1 MSIPAPSVERRA
13 ALIAAGLLTA
23 GFLTLWLLLPDKTF
37 VFDGVLFA
45 DVIERKGVDWR
56 MSLYNPRHLL
66 FNAAFQ
72 VLRDALSGLGVSVGA
87 YRLVQVVNGLAGAAG
102 LWLFGGLLRRLVDD
116 GAVAVLGAALLGASW
131 TFGTRATEGQVY
143 MLLAFGGLWTLWAAA
158 RLLEAPSNARA
169 LDLAAAF
176 SLTVLFHV
184 AGAFLA
190 PAVFAALWLAFPS
203 RRALMLPA
211 LGLAAGI
218 ILIPYYIHFGAQGL
232 EALTSRTAEYYRA
245 DDRGYWTG
253 LFIGFWNRCGLTTWG
268 RFLVSWNE
276 AGRGFILLPEG
287 TAAAAGLSLWA
298 AVAGALSGAWK
309 ALDRRRRNLACVLA
323 LAWAGFVFLN
333 AFWCGGLFFAVIP
346 AACLLALLAAAAG
359 PRLKALQ
366 PARRRRLIYALG
378 AAVPALAAWNARAGL
393 WPQSRIENNAAYDQ
407 ALYIKAHTVPN
418 SYVVIAGV
426 VNSNLKVYIPSVA
439 GRAREVLEYY
449 FMANS
454 KGEGLALLK
463 FNVEDHAKFGIP
475 MYILGEVLEDP
486 RTVGEMRRMWGVSA
500 GDIQGAFGAGRLVR
514 MARRPDVAVY
524 LFVPQKR
531 RPELFVGLGYGVIT
545 EADIVRRQE
554 SVSALRMIVQEMAPA
569 ERRRTG
575 ELLRSSGWGLNLIRQ
590 GYASL
595 MNDENRRMAE
605 TRGAAYLD
613 YQKTADFWLHV
624 GNLYEILGLK
634 PEMMDAWGKAQAISG
649 SKDMLK
655 RILESRKSK

>member
-56 MSLYNPRHLL
+56 LSLYNPRHLL
-66 FNAAFQ
+66 FNPAFQ
-72 VLRDALSGLGVSVGA
+72 LLRDALSGIGVPIGA
-87 YRLVQVVNGLAGAAG
+87 YRLVQVVNAFAGAAG
-102 LWLFGGLLRRLVDD
+102 LWLFGGLLRRLADD
-116 GAVAVLGAALLGASW
+116 DSVAVLGAAILGASW

-143 MLLAFGGLWTLWAAA
+143 MLLAFGGLWTLWSAA
-158 RLLEAPSNARA
+158 RLLEAPSIARA

-203 RRALMLPA
+203 RRSLMLPA
-211 LGLAAGI
+211 IGLASGI
-218 ILIPYYIHFGAQGL
+218 ILIPYYLHFGGQGL
-232 EALTSRTAEYYRA
+232 EALTSRTAEYYLP
-245 DDRGYWTG
+245 DDRGYWAG
-253 LFIGFWNRCGLTTWG
+253 LFIGFWNRCGLTMWG
-268 RFLVSWNE
+268 RGLVSWNE
-276 AGRGFILLPEG
+276 AARGFILLPEG
-287 TAAAAGLSLWA
+287 TAAAVGLMLWVT
-298 AVAGALSGAWK
+298 VAGALSGAWK
-309 ALDRRRRNLACVLA
+309 VLDERRRNLACVLA

-346 AACLLALLAAAAG
+346 AACLLALLTVAAG
-359 PRLKALQ
+359 PRLKALK

-393 WPQSRIENNAAYDQ
+393 WPQSLIENNAAYDQ
-407 ALYIKAHTVPN
+407 ALYIKAHTVPS
-418 SYVVIAGV
+418 SYIVIAGV

-463 FNVEDHAKFGIP
+463 FNIEDHVKFGIP
-475 MYILGEVLEDP
+475 IYILGEVLEDP
-486 RTVGEMRRMWGVSA
+486 STVAEMRRMWGITS
-500 GDIQGAFGAGRLVR
+500 GDIQGAFGPGRLVR
-514 MARRPDVAVY
+514 MARRPDVSLY
-524 LFVPQKR
+524 LFVPEKR
-531 RPELFVGLGYGVIT
+531 RPELFVGLSYSVIT

-554 SVSALRMIVQEMAPA
+554 SVAALRMVVQEMTPA
-569 ERRRTG
+569 ERRRAG
-575 ELLRSSGWGLNLIRQ
+575 DLLRSSGWGLNLLRE
-590 GYASL
+590 GYAAL
-595 MNDENRRMAE
+595 MNEENRRMAE
-605 TRGAAYLD
+605 TREASYRD

-634 PEMMDAWGKAQAISG
+634 PEMMDAWSKAQAISG
-649 SKDMLK
+649 NKDMLK
-655 RILESRKSK
+655 RILAGRKSK